1 MSEAEIPASNGE
13 GWDYFTQK
21 ASDAIKAAA
30 EQQEIEAREIDRAF
44 LRLFSTAD
52 GQIVLKHLE
61 LVTERLEDFNPNLGF
76 YNGAA
81 YGFRR
86 TGWRDHLMFIK
97 NAIVRGA
104 RS

>member
-13 GWDYFTQK
+13 GWDFFTERIGK
-21 ASDAIKAAA
+21 AMTEAA
-30 EQQEIEAREIDRAF
+30 EQREMEAREIDRAF

-61 LVTERLEDFNPNLGF
+61 LVTEQLEDFNPNLGF
-76 YNGAA
+76 HNGAA

-86 TGWRDHLMFIK
+86 TGWRDHLKFIK
-97 NAIVRGA
+97 NAIVRGDK
-104 RS
+104 S